1 MKSQRKMI
9 EFLLSLETMCWRLAT
24 LTELFMQIIGQGLR
38 QLLAG
43 RRGRRL
49 LSHRE
54 IYARN
59 ILKYWQEDGGN
70 RLGRGIYIGRVGR
83 HYTHRRL
90 RVGQN

>member
-9 EFLLSLETMCWRLAT
+9 DALLLLETMCWRLAT
-24 LTELFMQIIGQGLR
+24 LMVLFMQIIGRGLK

-59 ILKYWQEDGGN
+59 ILKYWQEDGRGGSN
-70 RLGRGIYIGRVGR
+70 RGLYIGRVGR
-83 HYTHRRL
+83 HYSARRL
-90 RVGQN
+90 RVGQG

>member
-1 MKSQRKMI
+1 MIDQRKMI
-9 EFLLSLETMCWRLAT
+9 GCLLLLEAMCLRLAS
-24 LTELFMQIIGQGLR
+24 LMGLILLIIGQGLKT
-38 QLLAG
+38 LFAG

-70 RLGRGIYIGRVGR
+70 RINRGVYIGRVGR
-83 HYTHRRL
+83 HYSSRHL
-90 RVGQN
+90 RVGQD

>member
-1 MKSQRKMI
+1 MRSHRKMI
-9 EFLLSLETMCWRLAT
+9 ECLLSLEEMCWRLAT
-24 LTELFMQIIGQGLR
+24 AMESFLLTIGQGLM
-38 QLLAG
+38 QFVPG

-70 RLGRGIYIGRVGR
+70 RINRGVYIGRVGR
-83 HYTHRRL
+83 HYSSRHL
-90 RVGQN
+90 RVGQD

>member
-1 MKSQRKMI
+1 MIDQRKMI
-9 EFLLSLETMCWRLAT
+9 ECLLLLETMCLRLAT
-24 LTELFMQIIGQGLR
+24 LMGLFTQIIGRGLN
-38 QLLAG
+38 QLFAD

-83 HYTHRRL
+83 HYSSRHL
-90 RVGQN
+90 RVGQD

>member
-1 MKSQRKMI
+1 MKSPRKMI
-9 EFLLSLETMCWRLAT
+9 EFLLLLETMCWRLAT
-24 LTELFMQIIGQGLR
+24 LMVLFMQIIGQGLK
-38 QLLAG
+38 QLLVG

-70 RLGRGIYIGRVGR
+70 RLGRGLYIGRVGR
-83 HYTHRRL
+83 HYTARRL
-90 RVGQN
+90 RIGQS